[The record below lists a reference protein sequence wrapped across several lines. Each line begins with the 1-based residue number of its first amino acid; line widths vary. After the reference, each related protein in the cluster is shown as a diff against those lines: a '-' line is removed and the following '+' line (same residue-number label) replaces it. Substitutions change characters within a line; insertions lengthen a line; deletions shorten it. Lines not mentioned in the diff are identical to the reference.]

1 LKEINPRNPDSHVWM
16 QTSNSVYFAP
26 LSIAATQ
33 MAYGIITKNK
43 RARNKSCEL
52 LMSIGLGTLISQN
65 MKVAVNRTRPQDK
78 YPNEIFSLSPTH
90 TKSFP
95 SGHTAM
101 AFATATTLTLQ
112 YKKWYVAAPA
122 YAWALG
128 VSYSRMYEGK
138 HYPTDILAGAVIGT
152 GSGFLCHWLS
162 KKLFK
167 ER

>member
-1 LKEINPRNPDSHVWM
+1 MNSSRKLRVILMVATSVLEVHPVSAQNVDINILKEINPRNPDSHVWM

-43 RARNKSCEL
+43 QARNKSCEL

-101 AFATATTLTLQ
+101 AFATA
-112 YKKWYVAAPA
+112 
-122 YAWALG
+122 
-128 VSYSRMYEGK
+128 
-138 HYPTDILAGAVIGT
+138 
-152 GSGFLCHWLS
+152 
-162 KKLFK
+162 
-167 ER
+167 